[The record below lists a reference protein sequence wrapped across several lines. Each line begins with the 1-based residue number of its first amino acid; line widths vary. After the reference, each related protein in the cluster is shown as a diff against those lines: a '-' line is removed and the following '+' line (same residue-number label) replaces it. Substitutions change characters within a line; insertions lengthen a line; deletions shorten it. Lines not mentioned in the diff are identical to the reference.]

1 MAERSML
8 VFTGS
13 RKSRLHGLKAL
24 RDKLGRQIDDCESN
38 RDLSSLSSRMM
49 EVLNLIHAIEGEDE
63 GTRGTVE
70 VKAPPATGVSDIGAK
85 RAQRLKSRKEA

>member
-13 RKSRLHGLKAL
+13 RKSRLDGLKAL

-38 RDLSSLSSRMM
+38 RDLASLSSRHM
-49 EVLNLIHAIEGEDE
+49 EVLQQVAELEAEAEKSVG
-63 GTRGTVE
+63 
-70 VKAPPATGVSDIGAK
+70 PPKGTGVTDIGAK
-85 RAQRLKSRKEA
+85 RAQRLAARKGA

>member
-13 RKSRLHGLKAL
+13 RKSRLDGLKAL

-38 RDLSSLSSRMM
+38 RDLASLSSRHM
-49 EVLNLIHAIEGEDE
+49 EVLREIAELESEAERSSGPAK
-63 GTRGTVE
+63 GTGIT
-70 VKAPPATGVSDIGAK
+70 DIGAK
-85 RAQRLKSRKEA
+85 RAERLAARKGA